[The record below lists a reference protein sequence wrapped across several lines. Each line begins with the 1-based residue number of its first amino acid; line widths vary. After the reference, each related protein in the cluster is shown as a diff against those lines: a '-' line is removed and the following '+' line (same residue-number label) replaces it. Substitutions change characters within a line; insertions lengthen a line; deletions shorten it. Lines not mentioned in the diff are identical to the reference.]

1 MTKKDLIICLY
12 GSTGDL
18 AFRKLLPAISNLKY
32 NNKLPS
38 KTKILVLGRRDFNT
52 KDYFDFINSNNGG
65 NNFSNLVEIT
75 EYINMQI
82 SDLND
87 FGPLSE
93 AITNYSNKETI
104 VIHYLAISSNLMLDV
119 AKNISD
125 AKLVIKNNLN
135 HRIVFEKPFGNDFI
149 SSSKINNQLLNMFDE
164 SQIFRI
170 DHYLGKDLIKAIL
183 DLRFK
188 TNLLESALSP
198 EKLLSIDIV
207 AKEEDGILNRGA
219 FYDETGAIKDM
230 FQSHLLQIVSLLTMN
245 KPKKFTSDVIA
256 NEKVKALKKTKIKED
271 SIVFGQYYSYL
282 EEENVSSNSLTET
295 LIKLT
300 LNIKNKFK
308 NVDINIFTGKK
319 LDKKETYIKFN
330 LKDGSE
336 INLNIFPNKSIVL
349 KTKLLNE
356 LIDTGYNF
364 KNIDDEYATL
374 INAVINNY
382 RENFVR
388 SDEIE
393 IAWKISDELLSYK
406 DGLTIYNEKTFK

>member
-93 AITNYSNKETI
+93 AITNYSNKETL

-356 LIDTGYNF
+356 VIDTGYNF

>member
-356 LIDTGYNF
+356 VIDTGYNF